1 MNGRNLNVRYRRN
14 EYAKKRNKLILIIVS
29 VVLVL
34 LLAGFLIVGSLLKG
48 KVDDDRQNAAND
60 TVQNEQPEV
69 PHANVG
75 AVKGYGISLSG
86 VTTTK
91 ISDKATEI
99 QRAGGSNMSF
109 VARDS
114 SGKETYSSSLARSMG
129 KQSQTDLID
138 VSEINSRAAN
148 KGLTASAIVPV
159 TAFSKK
165 DDLERATQLFYD
177 ASVCAELYREGADD
191 VLLKL
196 EATEI
201 TESNLEELLRFSDW
215 VKSLDNE
222 VTIGIALTPAVLEKE
237 SAEVIIGKL
246 WERYDFLALDLTAAK
261 PWESSD
267 AGNNEIQFYLL
278 MYNMRV
284 LLPDATGTELSVMTD
299 YLKGMG
305 VENYQTVAP

>member
-14 EYAKKRNKLILIIVS
+14 EYAKKRNKLIIIIVS
-29 VVLVL
+29 VVVVL

-48 KVDDDRQNAAND
+48 KVDDDLQNAASD
-60 TVQNEQPEV
+60 TTQNEQPEV

-191 VLLKL
+191 VLVKL

-222 VTIGIALTPAVLEKE
+222 VTIGIALTPSVLEKE

-246 WERYDFLALDLTAAK
+246 WERYDFLALDLTATK

-305 VENYQTVAP
+305 VENFQTVAP